1 MHAFHDGRFDGI
13 LPEFAASDVRVEML
27 AKELVAVEPRRVSD
41 FEAVNDGLVV
51 LEREPAAANG
61 FRAFEMPV
69 GKNRAHNAGGG
80 RRDARAMGVAVN
92 DGFGFMSKSGF
103 VERPLVDVGDVG
115 GLHGLAAAASRTG
128 IFDHL
133 QALFDG

>member
-1 MHAFHDGRFDGI
+1 
-13 LPEFAASDVRVEML
+13 
-27 AKELVAVEPRRVSD
+27 
-41 FEAVNDGLVV
+41 
-51 LEREPAAANG
+51 
-61 FRAFEMPV
+61 
-69 GKNRAHNAGGG
+69 
-80 RRDARAMGVAVN
+80 MGVAVN

-128 IFDHL
+128 IFGHL